1 MRPTHKDAAVI
12 YVDGDGKT
20 HEGVIADVF
29 TTGAGR
35 ITLSD
40 NSTVQTSY
48 SEKGEP
54 GTFHYPD
61 EAEAV
66 KKAQADAKAQE
77 EAAKKAKSNPKSQPA
92 ANAPAQS
99 AAAPK

>member
-12 YVDGDGKT
+12 YVDGDGKI
-20 HEGVIADVF
+20 HDGVITDVF
-29 TTGAGR
+29 TPGAGR
-35 ITLSD
+35 ITLGDKGS
-40 NSTVQTSY
+40 VQASY

-61 EAEAV
+61 QSEAIQ
-66 KKAQADAKAQE
+66 KKAA
-77 EAAKKAKSNPKSQPA
+77 PKGKPQPPA

-99 AAAPK
+99 AAAQK